1 MFEYMIIIIIT
12 INIQVVS
19 LIVSSF
25 GLNILILFVNILHRN
40 GIASNSSPSILY
52 QCWTDCCDSAGD
64 SVNSLA
70 VNTCRGSSVIGAVLF
85 NVHCH
90 LLEENTLYR
99 IIVTDS
105 LIIVCMIESIDQ

>member
-1 MFEYMIIIIIT
+1 MIIIIT

-40 GIASNSSPSILY
+40 GIASNGSPSILY
-52 QCWTDCCDSAGD
+52 QCCTDCCDSAGD

-85 NVHCH
+85 NVRCH

-99 IIVTDS
+99 IIVADS
-105 LIIVCMIESIDQ
+105 LIIACYLHNYYIYYCII